1 MESAFVSG
9 YGYQLRALPDIIRI
23 IKAPVI
29 TGEGSKAMAGKIT
42 ILSPAAEAWRPTE
55 ATVPHLADLR
65 GATVAILNNRWT
77 SMNIIAEQI
86 SIILKEQYGV
96 AEVFQKLIPLASAA
110 PQETF
115 DEVHARAQLAVVGLA
130 N

>member
-1 MESAFVSG
+1 
-9 YGYQLRALPDIIRI
+9 
-23 IKAPVI
+23 
-29 TGEGSKAMAGKIT
+29 MANRLS
-42 ILSPAAEAWRPTE
+42 ILSPAAEAWRPME
-55 ATVPHLADLR
+55 GDIPHIADLQ

-86 SIILKEQYGV
+86 GIILKEQYGV
-96 AEVFQKLIPLASAA
+96 AEVFEKLIPLASAA

-115 DEVHARAQLAVVGLA
+115 DEVVERAQVAIVGLA

>member
-1 MESAFVSG
+1 
-9 YGYQLRALPDIIRI
+9 
-23 IKAPVI
+23 
-29 TGEGSKAMAGKIT
+29 MATKMS
-42 ILSPAAEAWRPTE
+42 ILSPAAEAWRPVE
-55 ATVPHLADLR
+55 GDIPHIEDLQ

-86 SIILKEQYGV
+86 GIIHKEQYGV
-96 AEVFQKLIPLASAA
+96 AGVFEKLIPLASAA

-115 DEVHARAQLAVVGLA
+115 DEVEQKAQVAIVGLA

>member
-1 MESAFVSG
+1 
-9 YGYQLRALPDIIRI
+9 
-23 IKAPVI
+23 
-29 TGEGSKAMAGKIT
+29 MANKISV
-42 ILSPAAEAWRPTE
+42 LSPAAEAWRHSE
-55 ATVPHLADLR
+55 ATVPKMKELK

-77 SMNIIAEQI
+77 SMNIISEQI
-86 SIILKEQYGV
+86 AIILKEQYGV

-115 DEVHARAQLAVVGLA
+115 DEVKERAQMAVVGLA

>member
-1 MESAFVSG
+1 
-9 YGYQLRALPDIIRI
+9 
-23 IKAPVI
+23 
-29 TGEGSKAMAGKIT
+29 MATKML
-42 ILSPAAEAWRPTE
+42 ILSPAAEAWRPVE
-55 ATVPHLADLR
+55 GDILHIKDLQ

-86 SIILKEQYGV
+86 GIVLKEQYGV
-96 AEVFQKLIPLASAA
+96 AEVFEKLIPLASAA

-115 DEVHARAQLAVVGLA
+115 DEVEARAQFAIVGLA

>member
-1 MESAFVSG
+1 M
-9 YGYQLRALPDIIRI
+9 
-23 IKAPVI
+23 
-29 TGEGSKAMAGKIT
+29 TTAMS
-42 ILSPAAEAWRPTE
+42 ILSPAAEAWRPVE
-55 ATVPHLADLR
+55 DEIPYIEDLR

-86 SIILKEQYGV
+86 GIILKEQYGV
-96 AEVFQKLIPLASAA
+96 ADVFEKLIPLASAA

-115 DEVHARAQLAVVGLA
+115 DEVKAKAEVAIVGLA

>member
-1 MESAFVSG
+1 M
-9 YGYQLRALPDIIRI
+9 
-23 IKAPVI
+23 
-29 TGEGSKAMAGKIT
+29 TTAMS
-42 ILSPAAEAWRPTE
+42 ILSPAAEAWRPVE
-55 ATVPHLADLR
+55 DEIPYIEDLR

-86 SIILKEQYGV
+86 GIILKEQYGV
-96 AEVFQKLIPLASAA
+96 ADVFEKLIPLASAA

-115 DEVHARAQLAVVGLA
+115 DEVTAKAQVAIVGLA